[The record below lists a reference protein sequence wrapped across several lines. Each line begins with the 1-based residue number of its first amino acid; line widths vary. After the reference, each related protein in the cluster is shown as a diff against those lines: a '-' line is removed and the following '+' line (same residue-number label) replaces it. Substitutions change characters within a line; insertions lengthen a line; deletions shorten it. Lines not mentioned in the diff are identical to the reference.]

1 MEFNT
6 DTSTDSRDYR
16 SVRENYSPYPGPG
29 RDPEKKGKKAF
40 AFACGLLGG
49 LALGI
54 AISLAAITL
63 GKTVFPAV
71 FGPAGAQQAQP
82 ALSSGGATTEALT
95 QESAEKLRLLQD
107 MIEENYYYV
116 DDVTQ
121 EMLRDGVY
129 KGLVSS
135 LGDPYSEY
143 YNEAD
148 MEELEEQL
156 SGYFFGIGAYLTK
169 QEDAAVISGVIR
181 GTPAEES
188 GLMPGDII
196 MKVDDVRVTYEM
208 SLDEVVAM
216 VRGPEGTVVHLTVY
230 RESEGKDLEFDV
242 TRAQISSET
251 VYSEM
256 LDGDIG
262 LIVVD
267 RFEEVTSGQFKDAL
281 EDLKKQGMKALVID
295 LRYNPGG
302 QVTTVTEIASELL
315 PEGLVFYTED
325 KSGART
331 EYTCPGVD
339 FGYPLAVLV
348 NEYSASASEILA
360 GAIQDAEIGTIV
372 GTQTFGK
379 GVVQSVY
386 SLGDGT
392 ALKLTVSA
400 YYTRGG
406 QNINGVGITPD
417 VEAEFDADVYQ
428 KDGTDTQLE
437 KALEILNKELSE

>member
-1 MEFNT
+1 MRADFWAASLWE
-6 DTSTDSRDYR
+6 SRSHWSGSLWER
-16 SVRENYSPYPGPG
+16 LFSP
-29 RDPEKKGKKAF
+29 R
-40 AFACGLLGG
+40 C
-49 LALGI
+49 
-54 AISLAAITL
+54 S
-63 GKTVFPAV
+63 
-71 FGPAGAQQAQP
+71 
-82 ALSSGGATTEALT
+82 
-95 QESAEKLRLLQD
+95 QESAEKLSLLQD

-379 GVVQSVY
+379 GVVQFSIPCSVR
-386 SLGDGT
+386 SK
-392 ALKLTVSA
+392 AVSSP
-400 YYTRGG
+400 R
-406 QNINGVGITPD
+406 
-417 VEAEFDADVYQ
+417 
-428 KDGTDTQLE
+428 
-437 KALEILNKELSE
+437 KALCLSRSRLSKLMPMAAAPLAFSARTISGVSNMPLVPKTGRNPFEEA

>member
-1 MEFNT
+1 MEYYT
-6 DTSTDSRDYR
+6 GSDSSNRGDR
-16 SVRENYSPYPGPG
+16 SVRGTYSPYPGPE
-29 RDPEKKGKKAF
+29 RDPAGRSRRGAVF
-40 AFACGLLGG
+40 AGG
-49 LALGI
+49 LFLGI
-54 AISLAAITL
+54 VAGIALSLAGITL
-63 GKTVFPAV
+63 GRTVFPRL
-71 FGPAGAQQAQP
+71 FGPAQPQP
-82 ALSSGGATTEALT
+82 ALSSAGATTEALT
-95 QESAEKLRLLQD
+95 QESAAKLGLLQD
-107 MIEENYYYV
+107 MIEENYYYI

-143 YNEAD
+143 YNEKD
-148 MEELEEQL
+148 MEDLEEQL
-156 SGYFFGIGAYLTK
+156 SGYFFGIGAYLSK
-169 QEDAAVISGVIR
+169 QDDMAIISGVIR
-181 GTPAEES
+181 GTPAERS
-188 GLMPGDII
+188 GLMPGDVI
-196 MKVDDVRVTYEM
+196 MKVDDVRITYEM

-256 LDGDIG
+256 LDGGIG
-262 LIVVD
+262 LIAID
-267 RFEEVTSGQFKDAL
+267 RFEEVTAGQFTEAL

-302 QVTTVTEIASELL
+302 QVSTVNDIAAQLL
-315 PEGLVFYTED
+315 PEGLVFYMED
-325 KSGART
+325 KNGERT
-331 EYTCPGVD
+331 EYTCPGTE
-339 FGYPLAVLV
+339 FSYPLAVLV
-348 NEYSASASEILA
+348 NEYSASASEILS
-360 GAIQDAEIGTIV
+360 GAIQDAKIGTIV

-379 GVVQSVY
+379 GVVQTVY
-386 SLGDGT
+386 SLEDGT
-392 ALKLTVSA
+392 ALKLTVAA

-417 VEAEFDADVYQ
+417 VKAEFDADVYQ

-437 KALEILNKELSE
+437 KALEILKEELAE

>member
-1 MEFNT
+1 M
-6 DTSTDSRDYR
+6 
-16 SVRENYSPYPGPG
+16 
-29 RDPEKKGKKAF
+29 
-40 AFACGLLGG
+40 
-49 LALGI
+49 
-54 AISLAAITL
+54 
-63 GKTVFPAV
+63 
-71 FGPAGAQQAQP
+71 
-82 ALSSGGATTEALT
+82 
-95 QESAEKLRLLQD
+95 
-107 MIEENYYYV
+107 
-116 DDVTQ
+116 
-121 EMLRDGVY
+121 
-129 KGLVSS
+129 
-135 LGDPYSEY
+135 
-143 YNEAD
+143 
-148 MEELEEQL
+148 
-156 SGYFFGIGAYLTK
+156 
-169 QEDAAVISGVIR
+169 
-181 GTPAEES
+181 
-188 GLMPGDII
+188 
-196 MKVDDVRVTYEM
+196 
-208 SLDEVVAM
+208 
-216 VRGPEGTVVHLTVY
+216 
-230 RESEGKDLEFDV
+230 
-242 TRAQISSET
+242 
-251 VYSEM
+251 
-256 LDGDIG
+256 
-262 LIVVD
+262 
-267 RFEEVTSGQFKDAL
+267 TSGQFKDAL

-417 VEAEFDADVYQ
+417 VEVEFDADAYQ
-428 KDGTDTQLE
+428 KDGTDTQME